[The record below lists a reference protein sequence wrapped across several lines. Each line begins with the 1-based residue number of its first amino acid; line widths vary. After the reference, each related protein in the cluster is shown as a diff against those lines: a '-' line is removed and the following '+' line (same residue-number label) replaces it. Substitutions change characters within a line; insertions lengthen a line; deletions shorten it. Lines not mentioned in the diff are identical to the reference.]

1 MKKVIKAVSVVLAA
15 LMLLTTLSVVSF
27 ADTPAKYTLFEGE
40 QVLDGWYPSFF
51 LQYAE
56 PEKAS
61 NFLEAIQNDGATIEI
76 TYTGSANL
84 SLLLQSYPVSGGDN
98 YSFATFSRYTTKT
111 DGDKKVAVFS
121 AEDFIDTYTSTKHAD
136 DGSYLRLDNV
146 MNFGVDGNGNTV
158 YSIIVRWTIKGD
170 PGITVDLDTRYQT
183 FEGWGASY
191 TWYGDWLTNNV
202 HAEEAYDWIF
212 EDAEFNILRFRDL
225 NKVIGYG
232 GGYEDTT
239 YKSYKGY
246 YNAAV
251 KRGVDPIV
259 MVTSWGQYDR
269 NLDFV
274 AFTEKDDEGHTYYTL
289 AKDEN
294 GEYMYDELAD
304 FCVQSIQYF
313 FDAGIPVDYFSISN
327 ETELQ
332 GLHIDEQ
339 GNARDEAGF
348 YFGPDENEYHCAYWK
363 AHIAVY
369 EAFQE
374 AFGEDAPKITGAEV
388 MADTASLME
397 EYLEP
402 LIEAAPESF
411 DMIPHHLYGSA
422 NTPASFSEVYEKFGD
437 YTLWQTEWYN
447 NDYFGHAKVLIDEL
461 NYENVNAYLYWNGV
475 WPEDDGNCLIEIGGW
490 ESNAYVKPRGNHYI
504 MMHFSKFIKNGYTR
518 VETDLNAVNS
528 DVTAFVSPD
537 NDELVLVILNTSEN
551 DETLKL
557 AVNDYR
563 IKSGHIYRS
572 TKNTDDY
579 EKEQELNEYMVDM
592 GSLKTTSIEI
602 PSDTLTTLV
611 MKIEPRDAEA
621 ADEEDT
627 ESTDK
632 TETAAETVEKP
643 KTYLESFYEYYYGVV
658 KGYKF

>member
-239 YKSYKGY
+239 YKSYKAY

-504 MMHFSKFIKNGYTR
+504 MMHFSKFIKNGYAR

>member
-1 MKKVIKAVSVVLAA
+1 M
-15 LMLLTTLSVVSF
+15 
-27 ADTPAKYTLFEGE
+27 
-40 QVLDGWYPSFF
+40 
-51 LQYAE
+51 
-56 PEKAS
+56 
-61 NFLEAIQNDGATIEI
+61 
-76 TYTGSANL
+76 
-84 SLLLQSYPVSGGDN
+84 
-98 YSFATFSRYTTKT
+98 
-111 DGDKKVAVFS
+111 AVFS

-239 YKSYKGY
+239 YKSYKAY

-528 DVTAFVSPD
+528 NVTAFVSPD